1 MAKFEEV
8 YAINVNDKVE
18 KKGNLSYLSW
28 CYAWAEFKK
37 IYPDANY
44 KITQFDGTFCTGN
57 DKLGYMVHTTVT
69 ADNQTYEM
77 WLPVMD
83 MRNKALLNPT
93 MFDINKTIMRCLTKN
108 IGMFGLGLYIY
119 AGEDLPDGEEVD
131 EKPIKKP
138 TQAPKVEEK
147 GKSFKPL
154 TRVEMTANYGVRNV
168 EETIVWF
175 EGKFGVEFAKW
186 DEEMTMVAREKL
198 RIKKEKREA
207 EERANKELQA
217 IGQEDIP
224 FPIS

>member
-44 KITQFDGTFCTGN
+44 KINQFDGTFCTGN

-83 MRNKALLNPT
+83 MRNKTLLNPT

-154 TRVEMTANYGVRNV
+154 TRAEMTANYGVRNV

>member
-44 KITQFDGTFCTGN
+44 KINQFDGTFCTGN

-138 TQAPKVEEK
+138 TQSPKVEEK

-154 TRVEMTANYGVRNV
+154 TRAEMTANYGVRNV

-207 EERANKELQA
+207 EERANKEIQA